1 VEPGFTRRL
10 RTLFILCTLFRR
22 AHALLQGLE
31 GFCYLWAAVNSFR
44 GKVMAEFDEEFRD
57 IRKRMDKMVRDFF
70 CQRHL
75 QVPGEGWSPATDI
88 YETEQHLVIIIELA
102 GANPDSLK
110 IVFDGGDLK
119 ITGIRESV
127 ASFAYTKCHQMEID
141 FGCFQKNI
149 RVPFD
154 IDRENATSKYK
165 DGLLEI
171 TLPKAR
177 IADREKIEIIVE

>member
-1 VEPGFTRRL
+1 
-10 RTLFILCTLFRR
+10 
-22 AHALLQGLE
+22 
-31 GFCYLWAAVNSFR
+31 
-44 GKVMAEFDEEFRD
+44 MAEFDEEFRD

-110 IVFDGGDLK
+110 IVFEGGDLK
-119 ITGIRESV
+119 IAGTRESV
-127 ASFAYTKCHQMEID
+127 ANFAYTKCHQMEID